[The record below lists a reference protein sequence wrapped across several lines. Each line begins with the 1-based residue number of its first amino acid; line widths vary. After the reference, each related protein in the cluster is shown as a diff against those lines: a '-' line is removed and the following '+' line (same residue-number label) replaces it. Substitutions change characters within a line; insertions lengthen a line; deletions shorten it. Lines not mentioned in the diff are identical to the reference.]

1 MPRNRSV
8 EHWFLCLTNHLTAF
22 QIHSSFHAK
31 LKKNAAPKVSQPVF
45 SWELKIYIYLNKYL
59 LSSPAEPMLP
69 VCPGQE
75 GRQEQSWEAM
85 LWTSPCST
93 PGSAHPCLD
102 QTSPLSSPFSSLLP
116 KPPCGVWFFSL
127 TLPGCKCSKRKGS
140 GSFSDEVIKQGEGR
154 RARLRGSGGSDG
166 RWAREVKELSETQTV
181 RESF

>member
-45 SWELKIYIYLNKYL
+45 SWELKIYLYWNKYR

-93 PGSAHPCLD
+93 PGSAHLCPD
-102 QTSPLSSPFSSLLP
+102 QGFAAFFPLLLSPSKTTLWRLIFLSDSA
-116 KPPCGVWFFSL
+116 GVWTLQEKGLWFF
-127 TLPGCKCSKRKGS
+127 
-140 GSFSDEVIKQGEGR
+140 F
-154 RARLRGSGGSDG
+154 
-166 RWAREVKELSETQTV
+166 RWSY
-181 RESF
+181 